1 MMEPTAFVLL
11 CILLGVAGIALLTVV
26 KKIVTRLLNALLM
39 ASALAT
45 GGFVLIALLPHVHV
59 A

>member
-11 CILLGVAGIALLTVV
+11 CILLGVAGLLLLTVV

-39 ASALAT
+39 IGAIAT
-45 GGFVLIALLPHVHV
+45 GVFVVIALLPHVRLS
-59 A
+59 